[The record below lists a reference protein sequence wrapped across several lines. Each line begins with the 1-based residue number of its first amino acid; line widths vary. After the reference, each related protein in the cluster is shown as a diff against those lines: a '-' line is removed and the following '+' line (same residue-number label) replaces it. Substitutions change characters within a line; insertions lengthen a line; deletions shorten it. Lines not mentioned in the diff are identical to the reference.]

1 MMVRLAILCFLLS
14 TMTAFAQSGC
24 IAGQVLDDSGSPLPQ
39 MHVTVRRQIILSVAL
54 PILMKTGGSSY
65 SDLPAGSYRIFSR
78 NENLGYTFSNNTDF
92 SGTVEELQVVVP
104 ASADCAQVRMRREP
118 RAGKLRLKLT
128 DLFTGKEIEKPE
140 ANFRRVDG
148 FHAWEE

>member
-65 SDLPAGSYRIFSR
+65 PIYLPAATASSVETR
-78 NENLGYTFSNNTDF
+78 N
-92 SGTVEELQVVVP
+92 
-104 ASADCAQVRMRREP
+104 
-118 RAGKLRLKLT
+118 
-128 DLFTGKEIEKPE
+128 
-140 ANFRRVDG
+140 
-148 FHAWEE
+148 